1 LPRGAANLPRIDIP
15 FLVMQGSEY
24 HIMPLRRPVTG
35 CLP

>member
-24 HIMPLRRPVTG
+24 HIMPPRRPVTG